1 MVSFMDTEQVIT
13 FQRDEIIFSQDT
25 RPDGVYIVKDG
36 LVQIFHTI
44 DQDGELKD
52 LELGRVGAH
61 GIFGEMGIID
71 HQPRSASARALGPTT
86 VIFISKADF
95 NKHISDL
102 PPWIAV
108 LIKTFVNRLRVSNE
122 RLFEALEQGSIC
134 SEHLNI
140 KPHDDMIIGEGD
152 EAKD

>member
-1 MVSFMDTEQVIT
+1 METEKELT
-13 FQRDEIIFSQDT
+13 FARDEIIFSQDT

-36 LVQIFHTI
+36 LVEVFHTI

-52 LELGRVGAH
+52 VELGRVGPR

-71 HQPRSASARALGPTT
+71 HQPRSASAKALGPTT

-95 NKHISDL
+95 NKHLSDL

-108 LIKTFVNRLRVSNE
+108 LIKTFVTRLRESNE
-122 RLFEALEQGSIC
+122 RLFEALENGPDNA
-134 SEHLNI
+134 EHLNI
-140 KPHDDMIIGEGD
+140 QPHDDMIIGEVTED
-152 EAKD
+152 ETSHSS